1 VDIVDFFS
9 DHLRSLSLAPSIAA
23 VAGFIVYFLLSRF
36 FRQRSTARHAARIV
50 LFADVIAFPGVLIV
64 LLLLSN
70 RYEGFEI
77 TSSLRL
83 LLLSLLVLTA
93 VWLLNRFLYH
103 YYWSDYFEK
112 KYGTPAPKILPNIV
126 TVVLFLLAVYVI
138 LTAVLGRSISGLLVS
153 TGVLVGVIGLALQ
166 NLISDF
172 FYGFSITLENPFYK
186 GDWIEINDGTDG
198 TVGQVVDIS
207 WHAIH
212 LLSFNHS
219 IYIVPN
225 STIARNTIHNL
236 SRPTADYALWMTV
249 SVDSAY
255 PPELVRHLLTE
266 AALSCSAVLTEPMP
280 SINLSDGS
288 GNPYVYTVYVYF
300 RSFIGHYRGKNDL
313 YMAVHQRLER
323 AGIRPSEVKYAVAT
337 EETPPRSFSRPSIQ
351 EELAATEIFS
361 PLSEEDIELLAA
373 ASYERTYHPGDTI
386 IEEGSTDTSLLIIT
400 GGAVQV
406 VKTDPRGREVEID
419 RFGAGDFIGEMA
431 LMTGRPRSA
440 TVRALVTVRGIIVP
454 KEGLEPILTR
464 NPALSEQIAG
474 IMVERKMKDPQF
486 SKRVQESP
494 TPTSHLLKLYMD
506 KVGRRIA
513 DFFKI
518 KRE

>member
-1 VDIVDFFS
+1 
-9 DHLRSLSLAPSIAA
+9 
-23 VAGFIVYFLLSRF
+23 
-36 FRQRSTARHAARIV
+36 
-50 LFADVIAFPGVLIV
+50 
-64 LLLLSN
+64 
-70 RYEGFEI
+70 
-77 TSSLRL
+77 
-83 LLLSLLVLTA
+83 
-93 VWLLNRFLYH
+93 
-103 YYWSDYFEK
+103 
-112 KYGTPAPKILPNIV
+112 
-126 TVVLFLLAVYVI
+126 
-138 LTAVLGRSISGLLVS
+138 
-153 TGVLVGVIGLALQ
+153 
-166 NLISDF
+166 
-172 FYGFSITLENPFYK
+172 
-186 GDWIEINDGTDG
+186 
-198 TVGQVVDIS
+198 
-207 WHAIH
+207 
-212 LLSFNHS
+212 
-219 IYIVPN
+219 
-225 STIARNTIHNL
+225 
-236 SRPTADYALWMTV
+236 
-249 SVDSAY
+249 
-255 PPELVRHLLTE
+255 
-266 AALSCSAVLTEPMP
+266 
-280 SINLSDGS
+280 
-288 GNPYVYTVYVYF
+288 
-300 RSFIGHYRGKNDL
+300 
-313 YMAVHQRLER
+313 
-323 AGIRPSEVKYAVAT
+323 VKYAVAT